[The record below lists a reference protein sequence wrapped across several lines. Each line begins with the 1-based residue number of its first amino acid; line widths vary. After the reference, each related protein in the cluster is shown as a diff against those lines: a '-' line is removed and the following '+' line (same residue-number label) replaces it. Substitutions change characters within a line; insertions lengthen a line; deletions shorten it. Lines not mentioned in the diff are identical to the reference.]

1 MGKNSTYLCFY
12 KLLELRVAL
21 AFLQLA
27 AENDA
32 SSSCITVAAEP
43 YIKLNKRV
51 IIKMKVK
58 IPACDLCNTF
68 NPLFLQRN

>member
-1 MGKNSTYLCFY
+1 MLF
-12 KLLELRVAL
+12 LQELEFRVAL
-21 AFLQLA
+21 ASLQIA
-27 AENDA
+27 AVNDA

-43 YIKLNKRV
+43 YSKLNKRV
-51 IIKMKVK
+51 IIKLKVK